1 MPAPASERM
10 KRIVTHRAP
19 DPDAIVAAWL
29 AAEHLFPGNLVV
41 VLFKGR
47 TQAVHTPGLADCVVD
62 VGNRYDPKKLWFD
75 HKPPAFGDR
84 NATCA
89 TKLLWEHLLA
99 LGRDVRYL
107 EPIVQV
113 VFEGDTRKS
122 SPALRQS
129 RRDGLHAAFGRAKRQ
144 AASDDRLYELMAGW
158 LERATSPNE
167 AAVIGQAEP
176 EQG

>member
-1 MPAPASERM
+1 MPAPASDRM

-19 DPDAIVAAWL
+19 DPDAVVAAWL
-29 AAEHLFPGNLVV
+29 AAEHLFPGDRVV

-47 TQAVHTPGLADCVVD
+47 TQDVHTPGLADCVVD
-62 VGNRYDPKKLWFD
+62 VGNRYDPKRLWFD
-75 HKPPAFGDR
+75 HKPPAFADR

-89 TKLLWEHLLA
+89 TRLLWEHLLA
-99 LGRDVRYL
+99 LGRHVGHL

-129 RRDGLHAAFGRAKRQ
+129 RRDGLHAAFARAKRE
-144 AASDDRLYELMAGW
+144 AASDDHLYELMAGW
-158 LERATSPNE
+158 LERATSPNK
-167 AAVIGQAEP
+167 AAAIGQAEP
-176 EQG
+176 ERG